1 MMPNTAT
8 SIVTGAS
15 RTDTYFRSKE
25 VDVSV
30 YSVTGQAQPAC
41 VRIRARRKATEPWCR
56 LRWLGWLETPW
67 ASKVR
72 RMSIV
77 AVGGCD
83 VDVAAAVAVE
93 VVDGEVVDEEEGAN
107 AEVSTEAILPAS
119 QVERMLSGKSAESR
133 TKTSEGE
140 RRPRSRALES
150 SSVLRTGPRELALP
164 VFFFR
169 RVEV

>member
-1 MMPNTAT
+1 
-8 SIVTGAS
+8 
-15 RTDTYFRSKE
+15 
-25 VDVSV
+25 
-30 YSVTGQAQPAC
+30 
-41 VRIRARRKATEPWCR
+41 
-56 LRWLGWLETPW
+56 
-67 ASKVR
+67 
-72 RMSIV
+72 MSIV